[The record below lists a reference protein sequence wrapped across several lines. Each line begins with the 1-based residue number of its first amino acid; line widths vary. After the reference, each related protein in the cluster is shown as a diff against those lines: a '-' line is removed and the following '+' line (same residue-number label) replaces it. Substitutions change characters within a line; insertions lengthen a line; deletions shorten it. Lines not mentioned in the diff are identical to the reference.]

1 VTKKKIENNNLS
13 PLVDQFSHT
22 ISYLRLSLT
31 DRCNLRCLYC
41 MPKGDE
47 DKAKHTKTGEI
58 LQHSDLL
65 SYEELLRVVRVAV
78 KMGMNKIRLT
88 GGEPLVRKGV
98 LDFIHSLFALDG
110 LDEVRLT
117 TNGVL
122 LPDYAERMYAEGVRN
137 INVSLD
143 SLNPKKFFDITKR
156 DSFDKVWAG
165 LLKARDLGFNVKI
178 NVVAMNGVNHNE
190 FADFAK
196 LALNEPFQVRF
207 IEFMPLGEKS
217 SWEKNQ
223 FIEAEEIKKIISKSG
238 QLTPFQR
245 KHNDGPARI
254 YEIKDSEGRRGSVG
268 FITPISHHF
277 CDQCNRLRLTSA
289 GRLRSC
295 LLNDTETDLKSLI
308 RNDASDEQIRDSI
321 RQTILNKPKGHTLEG
336 DLEESS
342 KAGCL
347 GQMSR
352 IGG

>member
-1 VTKKKIENNNLS
+1 
-13 PLVDQFSHT
+13 
-22 ISYLRLSLT
+22 
-31 DRCNLRCLYC
+31 
-41 MPKGDE
+41 
-47 DKAKHTKTGEI
+47 
-58 LQHSDLL
+58 
-65 SYEELLRVVRVAV
+65 
-78 KMGMNKIRLT
+78 
-88 GGEPLVRKGV
+88 
-98 LDFIHSLFALDG
+98 
-110 LDEVRLT
+110 VRLT